1 MFANPITAM
10 IKRQYNL
17 NDSEVQA
24 YLQGRE
30 DYERE
35 LINYLEERMEYLSKR
50 IRSKSLSQEQR
61 RDAVCKLTELKAL
74 IRNT

>member
-1 MFANPITAM
+1 M

-17 NDSEVQA
+17 NDFEVQA

-35 LINYLEERMEYLSKR
+35 LINYLEERMDYLSKR
-50 IRSKSLSQEQR
+50 VRSKSLSQEQK
-61 RDAVCKLTELKAL
+61 RDAVCQLTELKAL
-74 IRNT
+74 IRDTR